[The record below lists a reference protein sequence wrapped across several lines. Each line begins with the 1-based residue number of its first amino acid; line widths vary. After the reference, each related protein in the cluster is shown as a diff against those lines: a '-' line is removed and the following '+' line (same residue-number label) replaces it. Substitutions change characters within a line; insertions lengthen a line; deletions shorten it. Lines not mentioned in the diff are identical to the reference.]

1 MERRQRQILHQR
13 NEALR
18 RRAAATPA
26 PPDDTELRV
35 HRYEGE
41 NATGYD
47 GHESAPAPPTHRHEL
62 CESPTDGSNEGSS
75 DFSATFPPDECALQA
90 AGGAMNEDS
99 SKVSQPRVLSSA
111 RSKKEGTGADT
122 ASSRSWGEVPPWTA
136 RQRKRSL
143 KKRSPVLNRDADP
156 VDRPDDSRP
165 PWNQQLRRR
174 GQLYVTRCSI
184 TWPSVSSYSS
194 KLLSLNRAVK
204 TAWYRDLCCS
214 ESRWLSPV
222 ILADSVVGEC
232 DSSVAECELA

>member
-18 RRAAATPA
+18 RRAAANPA
-26 PPDDTELRV
+26 PPDDTELCV
-35 HRYEGE
+35 YRYEGE
-41 NATGYD
+41 NAVGYNGD
-47 GHESAPAPPTHRHEL
+47 ESAPTPPTHQHEL
-62 CESPTDGSNEGSS
+62 RESPRDGNDEGSS
-75 DFSATFPPDECALQA
+75 DCSATFPPNECALQA

-111 RSKKEGTGADT
+111 RSKNEGTGADT
-122 ASSRSWGEVPPWTA
+122 ARSRAWGEVPPWTA

-143 KKRSPVLNRDADP
+143 KKRRPVLSRDANP
-156 VDRPDDSRP
+156 VDRHDDSRP

-194 KLLSLNRAVK
+194 KLLSSKPCSEGPLDGLLPK
-204 TAWYRDLCCS
+204 SYCS
-214 ESRWLSPV
+214 ESGWLLLV
-222 ILADSVVGEC
+222 ILADLGGRRMWK
-232 DSSVAECELA
+232 